1 MTDSIITYIII
12 VIIAALVILSSI
24 IWLEKMIKIIL
35 WNYILSSICLALSQ
49 SINLFIK
56 YLENNPDWKIF
67 WISND
72 WFSTFLN
79 NWKTTIIMIIYWIL
93 LFIIYQKSK
102 ISIKIPED
110 EIIQKSLY
118 LFFIPLTVISFIIT
132 LQIAIMWTNILN
144 PSATIFLWN
153 ALDQNEYFQI
163 FIKNTSL
170 RILLHWIATIIITS
184 EMKIKIKT
192 DV

>member
-12 VIIAALVILSSI
+12 VIIAALIILSSI

-56 YLENNPDWKIF
+56 YLENNPDWKTFGIA
-67 WISND
+67 ND

-79 NWKTTIIMIIYWIL
+79 NWQTTIIMIIYWIL

-102 ISIKIPED
+102 ISVKIPED
-110 EIIQKSLY
+110 EILQKSLY
-118 LFFIPLTVISFIIT
+118 LFFVPLTVISFVIT

-144 PSATIFLWN
+144 PNATIFLWN
-153 ALDQNEYFQI
+153 ALDQNQYFQL
-163 FIKNTSL
+163 FIKNTPL